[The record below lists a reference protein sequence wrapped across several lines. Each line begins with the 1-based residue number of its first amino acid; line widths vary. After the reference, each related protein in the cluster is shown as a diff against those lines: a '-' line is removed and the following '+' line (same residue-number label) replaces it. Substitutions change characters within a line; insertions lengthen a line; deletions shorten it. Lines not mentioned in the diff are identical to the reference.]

1 MPINHVFYKNHVL
14 TEIESR
20 VSQVRQQLI
29 TELIA
34 AGSDSVVYRRR
45 IRMLQQLSTW
55 HAQIIKKLFDFETD
69 DPTDYLEIRNVMI
82 DLHSITSRNA

>member
-1 MPINHVFYKNHVL
+1 MYVNHVFYKNCLL

-20 VSQVRQQLI
+20 VAQARQKLI
-29 TELIA
+29 DELIA
-34 AGSDSVVYRRR
+34 AGSDPVVYRRR

-55 HAQIIKKLFDFETD
+55 HAQIINKLFAFESD
-69 DPTDYLEIRNVMI
+69 DPADYLEIRGAMI